1 MILLA
6 LSVAVD
12 GLLDLRR
19 RLPSVEAL
27 RPPSCP
33 NCGRLARDAGSQR
46 LAIVGH
52 GTYERQVL
60 GVDSPG
66 GQTVIPVR
74 RYLCCE
80 CCSTTSVLPDLLY
93 PGRWYGAWVILEALV
108 LVFALG
114 LPIDEVRRELGVETS
129 TPGWRSVHR
138 WRRELLAPLWGWL
151 ARGLGARG
159 LCSDREEARRRL
171 SRLLG
176 QLGERAHRGVGAR
189 AAPRLAHSWPAADH
203 RGGPS

>member
-1 MILLA
+1 M
-6 LSVAVD
+6 
-12 GLLDLRR
+12 
-19 RLPSVEAL
+19 
-27 RPPSCP
+27 
-33 NCGRLARDAGSQR
+33 
-46 LAIVGH
+46 
-52 GTYERQVL
+52 
-60 GVDSPG
+60 
-66 GQTVIPVR
+66 IPVR

-159 LCSDREEARRRL
+159 LCSDREEARGRL

-189 AAPRLAHSWPAADH
+189 AAPLLAHSRPVADP
-203 RGGPS
+203 REGRS

>member
-1 MILLA
+1 MILLT

-27 RPPSCP
+27 RPLSCP
-33 NCGRLARDAGSQR
+33 GCGRLARDAGR
-46 LAIVGH
+46 PKLEIVGH

-60 GVDSPG
+60 GVDAPG
-66 GQTVIPVR
+66 GQAVIPVR
-74 RYLCCE
+74 RYRCCG
-80 CCSTTSVLPDLLY
+80 CRATTSVLPDLLY
-93 PGRWYGAWVILEALV
+93 PGRWYGAWAILEALV

-129 TPGWRSVHR
+129 TLGWRSVHR

-159 LCSDREEARRRL
+159 PCTGREEARRRL
-171 SRLLG
+171 ARLLG
-176 QLGERAHRGVGAR
+176 RLGERARRGAGAR
-189 AAPRLAHSWPAADH
+189 AAPLLAHGRPVGPAREA
-203 RGGPS
+203 PA

>member
-1 MILLA
+1 MLLTL

-27 RPPSCP
+27 RPRSCP
-33 NCGRLARDAGSQR
+33 GCGRLARDAGKPA
-46 LAIVGH
+46 LEIVGH

-60 GVDSPG
+60 GVDAPG
-66 GQTVIPVR
+66 GVVIPVR
-74 RYLCCE
+74 RYLCCG
-80 CCSTTSVLPDLLY
+80 CRATTSVLPDLLY

-114 LPIDEVRRELGVETS
+114 LPIAEARRELGVETS
-129 TPGWRSVHR
+129 TLGWRSVHR
-138 WRRELLAPLWGWL
+138 WRRELLSPLWAWL

-159 LCSDREEARRRL
+159 PCMSRDEARRRL
-171 SRLLG
+171 ARLLG
-176 QLGERAHRGVGAR
+176 QVGERAGRGVGAR
-189 AAPRLAHSWPAADH
+189 AAPLLAHSRPVADP
-203 RGGPS
+203 REGPE